1 MTWWLWLL
9 LVLVALAVFAVLG
22 VRLWHKGKALFRE
35 MQALSEVGERLAA
48 ITGDEPPAPVV
59 LPGFLAG
66 PAELAE
72 ARLARAQN
80 LAARRARRH
89 DRAQTAITRWRR
101 LGLR

>member
-9 LVLVALAVFAVLG
+9 LVLVALAVLAVLG
-22 VRLWHKGKALFRE
+22 LRLWRKGKALLVE

-59 LPGFLAG
+59 VPGFLAG
-66 PAELAE
+66 PDQ
-72 ARLARAQN
+72 LARTRRSREQN
-80 LAARRARRH
+80 LAARRTRRH
-89 DRAQTAITRWRR
+89 DRAQSAITRWRR